1 MKKILSSVVALLAM
15 SMAMVSCGDDNFA
28 DPTYTDV
35 SDKAVGVYVGELS
48 TQDASAPLVGDN
60 LKVTITHNVDEPGV
74 NTVTLE
80 GTVTNSSNSK
90 SYTINDTRTMNAI
103 LANGSYVLTNP
114 LNSLT
119 FGKITGNTIEYTVKM
134 TPAGKLN
141 AVGKFY
147 TVRAEKIS
155 NGE

>member
-48 TQDASAPLVGDN
+48 TQDASAPLVGEN
-60 LKVTITHNVDEPGV
+60 LKVTVTRDGDVAGV
-74 NTVTLE
+74 NIVTLE
-80 GTVTNSSNSK
+80 GTVTNSSNNRSFTV
-90 SYTINDTRTMNAI
+90 SDTRTMNAI

-114 LNSLT
+114 LNSLS